1 MNTVPLFKVAMNLP
15 LAAQMQAKVL
25 RSGYVGEGKVVEQF
39 EERLADVF
47 HLPARSDG
55 EPRILAV
62 NSCSAALDMAL
73 HLAGVGPG
81 DEVISTPLTCTAT
94 NGAIVNRG
102 ATIVWADVEQDTGN
116 ADPAAIAQLVSR
128 RTKAIVCVDWGGRL
142 VDYWT
147 LGAIRTL
154 PRDATGPR
162 DEIPVIRDAAHSF
175 LADTYQAGDADY
187 VCYSFGPIKHLTC
200 GGYGGALITPP
211 EQTQRARL
219 LRWHGL
225 DRRSSAD
232 FRCAQDIAEAGYR
245 YHLTDDLA
253 AVGLANLE
261 MVGAVVAQHRSNA
274 AWLHQALRDVPGV
287 LPPPPDPGSAWWFF
301 DLRIEGDRD
310 QFSRDL
316 AELGVVSSPVH
327 ASNVKHS
334 AFKRQSRGETP
345 NCDWYDAHHLAV
357 PCGWFL
363 TESDLD
369 QIASA
374 VRTAAAKMRV
384 EVPA

>member
-1 MNTVPLFKVAMNLP
+1 MIPLFRVAANLP
-15 LAAQMQAKVL
+15 RINELQAQVWA
-25 RSGYVGEGKVVEQF
+25 SGYVGEGQMVARF
-39 EERLADVF
+39 EDGLADVL
-47 HLPARSDG
+47 HLPPHSDG

-81 DEVISTPLTCTAT
+81 DEVISSPLTCTAT

-102 ATIVWADVEQDTGN
+102 ATIVWADVERETGN
-116 ADPAAIAQLVSR
+116 IDPRSVAERVRLETRAIIA
-128 RTKAIVCVDWGGRL
+128 VDWSGRRC
-142 VDYWT
+142 DYRQLWIGSEDT
-147 LGAIRTL
+147 
-154 PRDATGPR
+154 
-162 DEIPVIRDAAHSF
+162 PVIRDAAHSF
-175 LADTYQAGDADY
+175 LAIPGRNIFEEADY
-187 VCYSFGPIKHLTC
+187 TCYSFGPIKHLTC

-232 FRCAQDIAEAGYR
+232 FRCAQNIEEAGYR

-261 MVGAVVAQHRSNA
+261 MVEKVVKRHRENA
-274 AWLHQALRDVPGV
+274 ARLHHALAGIDGV
-287 LPPPPDPGSAWWFF
+287 LPPPPDPGASWWFY

-316 AELGVVSSPVH
+316 ADAGVASSPVH
-327 ASNVKHS
+327 ASNTKHS
-334 AFKRQSRGETP
+334 AFKRQSRGDTP
-345 NCDWYDAHHLAV
+345 NADWYDRHHLAI
-357 PCGWFL
+357 PCGWWL

-374 VRTAAAKMRV
+374 VTKVARKMRA
-384 EVPA
+384 EVAV